1 MKKHLAAVLILS
13 VFSLLLCSCNTRTRN
28 NMFDD
33 DDDGWPG
40 ATSETTLPDYSVKR
54 APSHNLNMV
63 DATEN
68 FSTMNFDSDVA
79 WGSHQDLRMAHGTI
93 HNYFSYFALD
103 SYDNRV
109 NENLSD
115 VSIISRPIVMEYPA
129 DEEGYVIYEVTY
141 TQIFPISTKEPNNVY
156 TAFFSYHGVGF
167 LDYYTGTTYPV
178 INLSTQ
184 IDSFSVH
191 GDIIFQGKKYRM
203 SYYEFREQE
212 ILNSSTEQVDGNT
225 QILRETV
232 KLTSTS
238 YFIVPEGYDG
248 IVMYVY
254 VADDTNTPLDQVL
267 AENTPYFTEAGT
279 FGDDENPDDY
289 VFIGIS
295 ASE

>member
-1 MKKHLAAVLILS
+1 MVLILAA
-13 VFSLLLCSCNTRTRN
+13 FSLLLCSCDTRN
-28 NMFDD
+28 KHI
-33 DDDGWPG
+33 DDGDEWPG
-40 ATSETTLPDYSVKR
+40 ETTDESELPDYSVKR
-54 APSHNLNMV
+54 APSHDLSRV
-63 DATEN
+63 DTSEE
-68 FSTMNFDSDVA
+68 FTSVMNFDTDDA
-79 WGSHQDLRMAHGTI
+79 WGAHQNLRMAHGTI
-93 HNYFSYFALD
+93 HNYFTYFALD
-103 SYDNRV
+103 SNMNRV

-141 TQIFPISTKEPNNVY
+141 TQIFPISTNEPNNVY
-156 TAFFSYHGVGF
+156 NAFFSYHGVGF

-178 INLSTQ
+178 INMSTQ

-212 ILNSSTEQVDGNT
+212 ILNSSTEQIDGNT
-225 QILRETV
+225 VNMRETV

-254 VADDTNTPLDQVL
+254 VADDTNTPLEDVL
-267 AENTPYFTEAGT
+267 AENNPYLTEAGL
-279 FGDDENPDDY
+279 FGDDENPNDY

-295 ASE
+295 ASQ

>member
-1 MKKHLAAVLILS
+1 MKRHLEIVLILS
-13 VFSLLLCSCNTRTRN
+13 AFSILLCSCDSRN
-28 NMFDD
+28 NPISSGDD
-33 DDDGWPG
+33 WPG
-40 ATSETTLPDYSVKR
+40 PTSETTLPDYSVKR
-54 APSHNLNMV
+54 APSHDLNRV
-63 DATEN
+63 DAIET
-68 FSTMNFDSDVA
+68 FDTMDFDKDDS
-79 WGSHQDLRMAHGTI
+79 WGARQDLRMAHGTI
-93 HNYFSYFALD
+93 HNYFSYFSLD
-103 SYDNRV
+103 SGMNRI

-141 TQIFPISTKEPNNVY
+141 SQIFPISTKEPNSSY
-156 TAFFSYHGVGF
+156 MSFFSYHGVGF

-178 INLSTQ
+178 INMSTQ

-191 GDIIFQGKKYRM
+191 GDIIFHGSKYRM

-212 ILNSSTEQVDGNT
+212 ILNSNTEQVDGNT
-225 QILRETV
+225 IILKETV

-248 IVMYVY
+248 IGMFVY
-254 VADDTNTPLDQVL
+254 VADDTSMPLEQVL
-267 AENTPYFTEAGT
+267 AENTPYFTEPGI